1 MAWLIQEDSVLASVE
16 IAATHRARMKGL
28 LGRDS
33 VSGSVGGMACDAV
46 QADERNATVGA
57 LLLIPAKGVH
67 TIGMKFA
74 IDVAYL
80 RRSRA
85 LEKTSTESDRYRSG
99 EMLTFKVLATR
110 SMRPGK
116 IARPRLR
123 SSAVLEAKS
132 GAFERWNLCAGNMV
146 QIVGW

>member
-16 IAATHRARMKGL
+16 IAATRSARRKGL
-28 LGRDS
+28 LGREVDR
-33 VSGSVGGMACDAV
+33 DAEAAEV
-46 QADERNATVGA
+46 AETDELRATGGA

-85 LEKTSTESDRYRSG
+85 PEKSSG
-99 EMLTFKVLATR
+99 ETRAFTVLATR
-110 SMRPGK
+110 SMSPGK
-116 IARPRLR
+116 IGRPRLR

-132 GAFERWNLCAGNMV
+132 GAFERWNLHAGDMV
-146 QIVGW
+146 QIVG